1 MIGTDRYSYRS
12 RLKDVDPTA
21 KLTASFVSIVLCL
34 GTGGMLASV
43 TAILVFAALL
53 YWKGGTPAGDFFRL
67 LRVPFWF
74 LVVGAVTVVL
84 ARFPDRTGVLWG
96 AAIGGS
102 VYGVSAASLL
112 AGARLVVRAL
122 GCVAS
127 VYFTVLS
134 TPVTDLLLALKRLHV
149 PKLLLTLMELIYRF
163 IFVLTET
170 AERMRVAQQARLG
183 YGTLRQS
190 FHSFGTLLA
199 MVFMR
204 AYRRADRIYVSL
216 EARGYEGEV
225 QTLPPHYQSGRTVYL
240 WCVGLTC
247 AQLAAYLLERGLTPV

>member
-1 MIGTDRYSYRS
+1 MIGTDRYSYLS

-21 KLTASFVSIVLCL
+21 KLAASFVSIVLCL
-34 GTGGMLASV
+34 GTGGMLASIV
-43 TAILVFAALL
+43 AIFTFAALL
-53 YWKGGTPAGDFFRL
+53 SWKGGTKAADFFRL

-84 ARFPDRTGVLWG
+84 ARFPNRDGVLWG
-96 AAIGGS
+96 VAVGGS
-102 VYGVSAASLL
+102 VYGVSAGSLL
-112 AGARLVVRAL
+112 VGVRLVVRAL

-170 AERMRVAQQARLG
+170 AQRMHIAQQARLG
-183 YGTLRQS
+183 YGSLRQS

-199 MVFMR
+199 MVFIR

-225 QTLPPHYQSGRTVYL
+225 QTLPPHYRSGRTVYL
-240 WCVGLTC
+240 WCLGLTC
-247 AQLAAYLLERGLTPV
+247 VQLAVCLLERGLSPV